1 MSQKNKTLRG
11 IPSTTLRRLR
21 YTPTYFF
28 LIWRWTFWI
37 YALIWIIV
45 VVMPTRPK
53 SLLFVLLA
61 ITFIQSLLAT
71 LYTPVF
77 KMYFPSLPL
86 KSKKKNPKQDNLRS
100 SRTVHLFRWK
110 RNEQQTLAADEDAEI
125 IPPIGRSNNPYRD
138 IAVYG
143 TDVIIC
149 GLVMYFSAI
158 VGTPPFGDGSPFYR
172 YGFSSIFAAAFAY
185 RYRGGLAA
193 AIGYDLFAVLGL
205 FFPPP
210 FAHLPYTLAPQE
222 LLGSIL
228 DAPLIAILTAYMT
241 TLLNGL
247 TRLKRREQDSVRRQ
261 RSLLRVSETL
271 VAGASNIEQLLQQ
284 SVKQFR
290 QGGHFEYLVIALIT
304 FEENII
310 HQYPQIE
317 TSVESGWVEA
327 SPAKTSTDLIH
338 LVAQSGEKL
347 IKFEPQQSVEGEI
360 DSIGLAR
367 LYLPF
372 KKEDQVYM
380 VLGAE
385 MSRKTPIEERQENF
399 LTIAGTQLMMAL
411 ENLLLTEQAADLAA
425 AAERGRIAREIHDG
439 IAQLIYMLSLSS
451 ETCVALLRRISDT
464 SAEEALLLAPVGE
477 RLDKLVTISKQA
489 LWETRHY
496 MFTLKPLMSGS
507 TTLTQMLTNQLREF
521 EAISGLSSHLE
532 VQGVELCSNGDQK
545 HSRKIAQIGTAIF
558 RITQEALTN
567 AYKHADAKQVTVYL
581 NYQPQ
586 CIEVQIIDD
595 GKGLHTDTDGYT
607 LPSNVGQERIY
618 SGHGMRG
625 MRERAE
631 ELGGTFEIKP
641 GQEGGTSVQ
650 AHIPYLGRKNDKN
663 SHHDC

>member
-1 MSQKNKTLRG
+1 MSQKNNTLRG
-11 IPSTTLRRLR
+11 IPHTTLRRLR

-28 LIWRWTFWI
+28 LIWRWTFWF
-37 YALIWIIV
+37 YAFIWIMV
-45 VVMPTRPK
+45 VPTRPK
-53 SLLFVLLA
+53 NLLLVLLA

-77 KMYFPSLPL
+77 KIYFPNLPL
-86 KSKKKNPKQDNLRS
+86 NSKKINRKQDGWQKIRAVPHFL
-100 SRTVHLFRWK
+100 WK
-110 RNEQQTLAADEDAEI
+110 RNNQQPLAADEDAEI

-138 IAVYG
+138 IAIYG

-185 RYRGGLAA
+185 RYRGGLSA
-193 AIGYDLFAVLGL
+193 AIGYDLFVVLGL

-210 FAHLPYTLAPQE
+210 MAHLPYKFLPQE

-241 TLLNGL
+241 TLLNSL

-271 VAGASNIEQLLQQ
+271 VAGASNIEHLLQQ

-290 QGGHFEYLVIALIT
+290 QGGHFEYIIIAIIA
-304 FEENII
+304 FEENTYPYTHPLIESVAESGRVEATPAESSTALI
-310 HQYPQIE
+310 HQ
-317 TSVESGWVEA
+317 
-327 SPAKTSTDLIH
+327 
-338 LVAQSGEKL
+338 VAQSGEKL
-347 IKFEPQQSVEGEI
+347 IKFEPQQSLEGEI

-372 KKEDQVYM
+372 KKEDQVYL
-380 VLGAE
+380 VIGAE
-385 MSRKTPIEERQENF
+385 MSRKSPIEERQENF
-399 LTIAGTQLMMAL
+399 LTIAGTQLMMAM
-411 ENLLLTEQAADLAA
+411 ENLLLTEQAAELAA

-451 ETCVALLRRISDT
+451 ETCVALLRRITDT
-464 SAEEALLLAPVGE
+464 STEEAVLLAPVSE
-477 RLDKLVTISKQA
+477 RLDKLVSISKQA

-496 MFTLKPLMSGS
+496 MFTLKPLISGS
-507 TTLTQMLTNQLREF
+507 TTLTQMITNQLHEF
-521 EAISGLSSHLE
+521 EAISGLPVHLE
-532 VQGVELCSNGDQK
+532 VEGTELSSNGDQR
-545 HSRKIAQIGTAIF
+545 HTRKIAQVGTAIF

-567 AYKHADAKQVTVYL
+567 AYKHADAKQVNVYL
-581 NYQPQ
+581 HYMPQ
-586 CIEVQIIDD
+586 CIEVQISDD
-595 GKGLHTDTDGYT
+595 GIGMHTEPEESTPGV
-607 LPSNVGQERIY
+607 NGRKERIY

-631 ELGGTFEIKP
+631 ELGGTFDIKP
-641 GQEGGTSVQ
+641 RQQGGTNIQ
-650 AHIPYLGRKNDKN
+650 ALIPM
-663 SHHDC
+663 

>member
-1 MSQKNKTLRG
+1 MERVMSQKNKTLRG
-11 IPSTTLRRLR
+11 IPHTTLRRLR

-28 LIWRWTFWI
+28 LIWRWTFCF
-37 YALIWIIV
+37 YALVWIMV
-45 VVMPTRPK
+45 VPTRPK
-53 SLLFVLLA
+53 SLLLVLLV

-77 KMYFPSLPL
+77 KIFFSSLSL
-86 KSKKKNPKQDNLRS
+86 KSKKKNPKQDSWRRIRS
-100 SRTVHLFRWK
+100 VRHFLWK
-110 RNEQQTLAADEDAEI
+110 RNNQQLLAADEDAEI

-138 IAVYG
+138 IAIYG

-205 FFPPP
+205 FYPPP
-210 FAHLPYTLAPQE
+210 MAHLPYTLMPQE

-241 TLLNGL
+241 TLLNSL

-271 VAGASNIEQLLQQ
+271 VAGASNIQQLLQQ
-284 SVKQFR
+284 SVKQIR
-290 QGGHFEYLVIALIT
+290 QGGHFEYLIIAIIT
-304 FEENII
+304 YGENTNYP
-310 HQYPQIE
+310 HPQIE
-317 TSVESGWVEA
+317 TSVESGRIEATPAEA
-327 SPAKTSTDLIH
+327 SKALIH
-338 LVAQSGEKL
+338 QVSQSGGKL
-347 IKFEPQQSVEGEI
+347 IKFEPQHTEGQAESV
-360 DSIGLAR
+360 GLAR

-380 VLGAE
+380 VIGAE
-385 MSRKTPIEERQENF
+385 MSRKTPLEERQENF
-399 LTIAGTQLMMAL
+399 LIIAGTQLMMAL
-411 ENLLLTEQAADLAA
+411 ENMLLTEHAADLAA

-451 ETCVALLRRISDT
+451 ETCVALLRRIADT
-464 SAEEALLLAPVGE
+464 STEEALMLAPVAE

-496 MFTLKPLMSGS
+496 MFTLKPLMNGS

-521 EAISGLSSHLE
+521 EAISGLSTHLE
-532 VQGVELCSNGDQK
+532 VQGAEVSSNGDQR
-545 HSRKIAQIGTAIF
+545 HSRKIAQVGTSIF

-567 AYKHADAKQVTVYL
+567 AYKHADATQVEVYL
-581 NYQPQ
+581 LYLPQ
-586 CIEVQIIDD
+586 CIEVQIRDD
-595 GKGLHTDTDGYT
+595 GIGLYT
-607 LPSNVGQERIY
+607 EPDKYTPEADRGQERIY
-618 SGHGMRG
+618 SGYGMRG

-631 ELGGTFEIKP
+631 ELGGTFEIEQ
-641 GQEGGTSVQ
+641 GHERGTCVQ
-650 AHIPYLGRKNDKN
+650 VRIPL
-663 SHHDC
+663 

>member
-1 MSQKNKTLRG
+1 MSQKNNTLRG
-11 IPSTTLRRLR
+11 IPHTTLRRLR

-28 LIWRWTFWI
+28 LIWRWTFWL

-45 VVMPTRPK
+45 VPTRPK
-53 SLLFVLLA
+53 TILLILLA

-77 KMYFPSLPL
+77 KIYFPNLPFQ
-86 KSKKKNPKQDNLRS
+86 SKKKNRKQDSLQKIRSFPHFLWKQNNL
-100 SRTVHLFRWK
+100 
-110 RNEQQTLAADEDAEI
+110 QPLAADEDAEI

-138 IAVYG
+138 IAIYG
-143 TDVIIC
+143 TDVVIC

-210 FAHLPYTLAPQE
+210 MAHLPYTLQPQE

-241 TLLNGL
+241 TLLNSL

-271 VAGASNIEQLLQQ
+271 VAGASNIEHLLQQ

-290 QGGHFEYLVIALIT
+290 QGGHFEYIIIAIIA
-304 FEENII
+304 FEESTYPYT
-310 HQYPQIE
+310 HPQIE
-317 TSVESGWVEA
+317 TVAESGRVEA
-327 SPAKTSTDLIH
+327 TSAESSTALIH
-338 LVAQSGEKL
+338 QVAQSGEKL
-347 IKFEPQQSVEGEI
+347 IKFEPQFTENQTEL
-360 DSIGLAR
+360 IGLAR

-372 KKEDQVYM
+372 KKEDQVCM
-380 VLGAE
+380 VIGAE
-385 MSRKTPIEERQENF
+385 MSRKTPVEERQENF
-399 LTIAGTQLMMAL
+399 LIIAGTQLMMAM
-411 ENLLLTEQAADLAA
+411 ENLLLTEQAAELAA
-425 AAERGRIAREIHDG
+425 TAERGRIAREIHDG

-451 ETCVALLRRISDT
+451 ETCVALLRRITDT
-464 SAEEALLLAPVGE
+464 SKEDAQMFAPVEE

-496 MFTLKPLMSGS
+496 MFTLKPLISGS
-507 TTLTQMLTNQLREF
+507 TTLTQMITNQLREF
-521 EAISGLSSHLE
+521 GAISGLPVHLE
-532 VQGVELCSNGDQK
+532 VEGTELSSNGDQR
-545 HSRKIAQIGTAIF
+545 HSRKLAQVGTAIF

-567 AYKHADAKQVTVYL
+567 AYKHADATQVYVYL
-581 NYQPQ
+581 QYLPQ
-586 CIEVQIIDD
+586 CIEVQISDD
-595 GKGLHTDTDGYT
+595 GIGLQTEPEGYA
-607 LPSNVGQERIY
+607 PGVNGVQEQIY

-631 ELGGTFEIKP
+631 ELGGTFDIEP
-641 GQEGGTSVQ
+641 RHGGGTSIQ
-650 AHIPYLGRKNDKN
+650 ARIPI
-663 SHHDC
+663 

>member
-11 IPSTTLRRLR
+11 IPYTTLRRLR

-28 LIWRWTFWI
+28 LIWRWTFWF
-37 YALIWIIV
+37 YALVWIIV
-45 VVMPTRPK
+45 VPTRPK
-53 SLLFVLLA
+53 SFLFVLLA

-77 KMYFPSLPL
+77 KIYFPSLPL
-86 KSKKKNPKQDNLRS
+86 KSKKKKPKQDRWRRIRS
-100 SRTVHLFRWK
+100 VRHFLWNRK
-110 RNEQQTLAADEDAEI
+110 NQQLLAADEDAEI

-138 IAVYG
+138 IAIYG

-193 AIGYDLFAVLGL
+193 AIGYDLFVVLGL

-210 FAHLPYTLAPQE
+210 MAHLPYTLMPQE
-222 LLGSIL
+222 LLGSTL

-241 TLLNGL
+241 TLLNSL

-271 VAGASNIEQLLQQ
+271 VAGASNIEQLLLQ
-284 SVKQFR
+284 SVKQIR
-290 QGGHFEYLVIALIT
+290 QGGHFEYLIIAMIT
-304 FEENII
+304 YGENTD
-310 HQYPQIE
+310 HPHPQIE
-317 TSVESGWVEA
+317 ASVESGQVEA
-327 SPAKTSTDLIH
+327 TPAETSKDVIH
-338 LVAQSGEKL
+338 QVAQSGDKL
-347 IKFEPQQSVEGEI
+347 IKFEPQHIEGQVE
-360 DSIGLAR
+360 SIGLAR

-372 KKEDQVYM
+372 KKEDQVHM
-380 VLGAE
+380 VIGAE
-385 MSRKTPIEERQENF
+385 MSRKTPLEERQENF
-399 LTIAGTQLMMAL
+399 LIIVGTQLMMAL
-411 ENLLLTEQAADLAA
+411 ENMLLTEQAADLAA

-451 ETCVALLRRISDT
+451 ETCVALLKRISDT
-464 SAEEALLLAPVGE
+464 STEESLLLAPVAE

-521 EAISGLSSHLE
+521 EAISGLSTHLE
-532 VQGVELCSNGDQK
+532 VQGAELSSNGDQRL
-545 HSRKIAQIGTAIF
+545 SRKIAQVGTAIF

-567 AYKHADAKQVTVYL
+567 AYKHAGATQVKVYL
-581 NYQPQ
+581 QYLPQ

-595 GKGLHTDTDGYT
+595 GKGLHTEPDGYA
-607 LPSNVGQERIY
+607 LGADGAQERIY

-631 ELGGTFEIKP
+631 ELGGTFELKP
-641 GQEGGTSVQ
+641 RHEGGTCVQ
-650 AHIPYLGRKNDKN
+650 ARIPI
-663 SHHDC
+663 

>member
-1 MSQKNKTLRG
+1 MSQRNKSLRG

-37 YALIWIIV
+37 YALVWIMV
-45 VVMPTRPK
+45 VPASSK
-53 SLLFVLLA
+53 NLLLVLLV
-61 ITFIQSLLAT
+61 ITFIQSLIAT

-77 KMYFPSLPL
+77 KIYFPRLPFQ
-86 KSKKKNPKQDNLRS
+86 SKGKNPRQDKQRK
-100 SRTVHLFRWK
+100 SRTRHWFRWR
-110 RNEQQTLAADEDAEI
+110 RNDQQTLAVDEEAEI

-193 AIGYDLFAVLGL
+193 AIGYDFFAVLGL

-210 FAHLPYTLAPQE
+210 MAHLPYTLTPQE

-271 VAGASNIEQLLQQ
+271 VAGASNVEQLLQQ

-304 FEENII
+304 FDENTQ
-310 HQYPQIE
+310 HPQIE
-317 TSVESGWVEA
+317 TFVESGWVEA
-327 SPAKTSTDLIH
+327 TPAKTSRDCIH
-338 LVAQSGEKL
+338 QVAQSGEKL
-347 IKFEPQQSVEGEI
+347 IVFEPQQHLEGETE
-360 DSIGLAR
+360 SIGLAR

-380 VLGAE
+380 VIGAE
-385 MSRKTPIEERQENF
+385 MSRKTPLEERQENF
-399 LTIAGTQLMMAL
+399 LTIVGTQLMMAL

-451 ETCVALLRRISDT
+451 ETCVALLRRISET
-464 SAEEALLLAPVGE
+464 STEEASMLAPVSE

-507 TTLTQMLTNQLREF
+507 TTLTQMVTNQLHEF
-521 EAISGLSSHLE
+521 EAISGLPVELA
-532 VQGVELCSNGDQK
+532 VQGTEAASNGDQR
-545 HSRKIAQIGTAIF
+545 HARKTARVGTAIF

-567 AYKHADAKQVTVYL
+567 AYKHAHATQIHVQL
-581 NYQPQ
+581 HYQPQ
-586 CIEVQIIDD
+586 CIEVQITDD
-595 GKGLHTDTDGYT
+595 GKGLRTEEAADLQGI
-607 LPSNVGQERIY
+607 NAEQERIY
-618 SGHGMRG
+618 SGHGLRG

-631 ELGGTFEIKP
+631 ELGGTFQILP
-641 GQEGGTSVQ
+641 GYDGGTCVQ
-650 AHIPYLGRKNDKN
+650 ASIPI
-663 SHHDC
+663 

>member
-1 MSQKNKTLRG
+1 MSQKNRTLKG
-11 IPSTTLRRLR
+11 IPQTTLRRLR

-28 LIWRWTFWI
+28 LIWRWTFWF
-37 YALIWIIV
+37 YAFVWIMV
-45 VVMPTRPK
+45 VPTRPK
-53 SLLFVLLA
+53 TLLLVLLA
-61 ITFIQSLLAT
+61 ITFVQSLLAT

-77 KMYFPSLPL
+77 KIYFPNLPL
-86 KSKKKNPKQDNLRS
+86 KSRKKNHNQDS
-100 SRTVHLFRWK
+100 SLKIKFIPQFLWK
-110 RNEQQTLAADEDAEI
+110 RNNLQPLAADEDAEI

-138 IAVYG
+138 IAIYG

-205 FFPPP
+205 FFQPPM
-210 FAHLPYTLAPQE
+210 AHLPYTLQPQE

-241 TLLNGL
+241 TLLNSV

-271 VAGASNIEQLLQQ
+271 VAGASNIEHLLQQ

-290 QGGHFEYLVIALIT
+290 QGGHFEYIIIAIITHEENTYPYTHPLIETVAESGRVKSTPAETSTALI
-304 FEENII
+304 
-310 HQYPQIE
+310 HQ
-317 TSVESGWVEA
+317 
-327 SPAKTSTDLIH
+327 
-338 LVAQSGEKL
+338 VALSGEKL
-347 IKFEPQQSVEGEI
+347 IRFEPQFTDDRTE
-360 DSIGLAR
+360 SIGLAR

-372 KKEDQVYM
+372 KKEDQVCM
-380 VLGAE
+380 VIGAE
-385 MSRKTPIEERQENF
+385 MSRKTPVEERQENF
-399 LTIAGTQLMMAL
+399 LIIAGTQLMMAM
-411 ENLLLTEQAADLAA
+411 ENLLLTEQAAELAA

-451 ETCVALLRRISDT
+451 ETCVALLRRITDT
-464 SAEEALLLAPVGE
+464 SKEDAQMFAPVEE

-507 TTLTQMLTNQLREF
+507 TTLTQMITNQLREF
-521 EAISGLSSHLE
+521 EAISGLSVLLE
-532 VQGVELCSNGDQK
+532 VEGTELSSNGDQR
-545 HSRKIAQIGTAIF
+545 HSRKIAQVGTAIF

-567 AYKHADAKQVTVYL
+567 AYKHADATQVNVYL
-581 NYQPQ
+581 QSLPQ
-586 CIEVQIIDD
+586 CIEVQISDD
-595 GKGLHTDTDGYT
+595 GIGLQTEPEGYA
-607 LPSNVGQERIY
+607 PGVNGEQERIY

-631 ELGGTFEIKP
+631 ELGGTFDIKP
-641 GQEGGTSVQ
+641 RHGGGTSIH
-650 AHIPYLGRKNDKN
+650 ARIPI
-663 SHHDC
+663 

>member
-11 IPSTTLRRLR
+11 IPHTTLRRLR

-28 LIWRWTFWI
+28 LIWRWTFWF
-37 YALIWIIV
+37 YALVWIMV
-45 VVMPTRPK
+45 VPTRPK
-53 SLLFVLLA
+53 SLLLVLLA

-77 KMYFPSLPL
+77 KIFFPSLSL
-86 KSKKKNPKQDNLRS
+86 KSKKKNPKQDSWRRIRS
-100 SRTVHLFRWK
+100 VRHFLWK
-110 RNEQQTLAADEDAEI
+110 RNNQQLLAADEDAEI

-138 IAVYG
+138 IAIYG

-172 YGFSSIFAAAFAY
+172 YGFSSIFAAAFAF

-193 AIGYDLFAVLGL
+193 AIGYDLFVVLGL
-205 FFPPP
+205 FYPPP
-210 FAHLPYTLAPQE
+210 MAHLPYTLMPQE

-228 DAPLIAILTAYMT
+228 DAPLVAILTAYMT
-241 TLLNGL
+241 TLLNSL

-284 SVKQFR
+284 SVKQIR
-290 QGGHFEYLVIALIT
+290 QGGHFEYLIIAIIT
-304 FEENII
+304 YGENTN
-310 HQYPQIE
+310 HPHPQIE
-317 TSVESGWVEA
+317 TSVESGRIEATPAEA
-327 SPAKTSTDLIH
+327 SKALIH
-338 LVAQSGEKL
+338 QVAQSGGKL
-347 IKFEPQQSVEGEI
+347 IKFEPQHTEGQAESV
-360 DSIGLAR
+360 GLAR

-380 VLGAE
+380 VIGAE
-385 MSRKTPIEERQENF
+385 MSRKTPVEERQENF
-399 LTIAGTQLMMAL
+399 LIIAGTQLMMAL
-411 ENLLLTEQAADLAA
+411 ENLLLTEHAADLAA

-451 ETCVALLRRISDT
+451 ETCVALLRRIADT
-464 SAEEALLLAPVGE
+464 STEEALMLAPVAE

-521 EAISGLSSHLE
+521 EAISGLSTHLE
-532 VQGVELCSNGDQK
+532 VQGAEVSSNGDQR
-545 HSRKIAQIGTAIF
+545 HSRKIAQVGTAIF

-567 AYKHADAKQVTVYL
+567 AYKHADATQVKVYL
-581 NYQPQ
+581 LYLPQ
-586 CIEVQIIDD
+586 CIEVQIRDD
-595 GKGLHTDTDGYT
+595 GKGLRTKADGYT
-607 LPSNVGQERIY
+607 LGADGGQERIY

-631 ELGGTFEIKP
+631 ELGGTFEIKQ
-641 GQEGGTSVQ
+641 GHEGGTSVQ
-650 AHIPYLGRKNDKN
+650 ARIPI
-663 SHHDC
+663 

>member
-1 MSQKNKTLRG
+1 MSQKTKTLRG
-11 IPSTTLRRLR
+11 IPQTTLRRLR

-37 YALIWIIV
+37 YAFVWIMVLPNGPTTLLLI
-45 VVMPTRPK
+45 
-53 SLLFVLLA
+53 LLG

-77 KMYFPSLPL
+77 KIYFPGISQ
-86 KSKKKNPKQDNLRS
+86 KNKKNKKKQDSVRRGKS
-100 SRTVHLFRWK
+100 VIGIIWK
-110 RNEQQTLAADEDAEI
+110 RSNPQALSVDEDSEI

-138 IAVYG
+138 IAIFG

-149 GLVMYFSAI
+149 GLVMYFSAT

-193 AIGYDLFAVLGL
+193 AIGYDLFVLLGL
-205 FFPPP
+205 FIPPP
-210 FAHLPYTLAPQE
+210 MAHLPYTLKPQE

-241 TLLNGL
+241 TLLNSL

-271 VAGASNIEQLLQQ
+271 VAGASNIQQLLEQ
-284 SVKQFR
+284 SVKQIR
-290 QGGHFEYLVIALIT
+290 QGGHFEYLTIAIINY
-304 FEENII
+304 EENSQNP
-310 HQYPQIE
+310 HPQID
-317 TSVESGWVEA
+317 TIVESGRVEITPSDA
-327 SPAKTSTDLIH
+327 SEALIIQ
-338 LVAQSGEKL
+338 VAQSAQKL
-347 IKFEPQQSVEGEI
+347 TRFESQNTNGQAEPA
-360 DSIGLAR
+360 GLAR

-372 KKEDQVYM
+372 IREDKVYM
-380 VLGAE
+380 VIGAE
-385 MSRKTPIEERQENF
+385 LNRKTPFEERQKNF
-399 LTIAGTQLMMAL
+399 LIIAGTQLNIAL
-411 ENLLLTEQAADLAA
+411 ENMLLTEQAADLAA

-451 ETCVALLRRISDT
+451 ETCVALLKRIAET
-464 SAEEALLLAPVGE
+464 STEETLMLAPVAE

-521 EAISGLSSHLE
+521 EAISGLPAQLE
-532 VQGVELCSNGDQK
+532 VEGTEVSPNGDQRRT
-545 HSRKIAQIGTAIF
+545 RKTAQVGTAIF

-567 AYKHADAKQVTVYL
+567 AYKHADATLVKVHL
-581 NYQPQ
+581 HFLPQ
-586 CIEVQIIDD
+586 CITVEISDD
-595 GKGLHTDTDGYT
+595 GKGLLTTPHSHD
-607 LPSNVGQERIY
+607 LEANREQERIY
-618 SGHGMRG
+618 SGHGMQG

-631 ELGGTFEIKP
+631 ELGGTFEIK
-641 GQEGGTSVQ
+641 QERTGGTFILVSLP
-650 AHIPYLGRKNDKN
+650 I
-663 SHHDC
+663 

>member
-1 MSQKNKTLRG
+1 MSQKNNTLRG
-11 IPSTTLRRLR
+11 IPHTTLRRLR

-28 LIWRWTFWI
+28 LIWRWTFWL
-37 YALIWIIV
+37 YAFVWIMVVPGKPKTLLLI
-45 VVMPTRPK
+45 
-53 SLLFVLLA
+53 LLA

-77 KMYFPSLPL
+77 KIYFPNWPL
-86 KSKKKNPKQDNLRS
+86 KSKKKKRKHVSRYRISPLRHLPWKQN
-100 SRTVHLFRWK
+100 
-110 RNEQQTLAADEDAEI
+110 NQQPLAADEDAEI
-125 IPPIGRSNNPYRD
+125 IPPIARSNNPYRD
-138 IAVYG
+138 IAIYG

-193 AIGYDLFAVLGL
+193 AFGYDFFVILGL

-210 FAHLPYTLAPQE
+210 LAHLPYRLMPQE

-228 DAPLIAILTAYMT
+228 DAPVIAILTAYMT

-271 VAGASNIEQLLQQ
+271 VAGASTIEQLLQQ
-284 SVKQFR
+284 SIKQIR
-290 QGGHFEYLVIALIT
+290 QGGHFEYIIIA
-304 FEENII
+304 II
-310 HQYPQIE
+310 SFGDDSHHAQPQIE
-317 TSVESGWVEA
+317 MSVESGWVEVT
-327 SPAKTSTDLIH
+327 PAESSKDLIYR
-338 LVAQSGEKL
+338 VAQSGEKL
-347 IKFEPQQSVEGEI
+347 IKFVSQHTGEMEEFL
-360 DSIGLAR
+360 SLAR

-380 VLGAE
+380 VIGAE
-385 MSRKTPIEERQENF
+385 MSRKTPLEERQENF

-451 ETCVALLRRISDT
+451 ETCVALLQRISEN
-464 SAEEALLLAPVGE
+464 SAEEAVMLAPVAEGLE
-477 RLDKLVTISKQA
+477 KLVTISKQA

-496 MFTLKPLMSGS
+496 MFTLKPLMSGT
-507 TTLTQMLTNQLREF
+507 TTLTQMLTNQLSEF
-521 EAISGLSSHLE
+521 EAISGLPVQLE
-532 VQGVELCSNGDQK
+532 VKGTEVPPNGDQRYA
-545 HSRKIAQIGTAIF
+545 RKIAQVGTAIF

-567 AYKHADAKQVTVYL
+567 AYKHADASQVNINLQYL
-581 NYQPQ
+581 PR
-586 CIEVQIIDD
+586 CIEVEILDN
-595 GKGLHTDTDGYT
+595 GKGVHIEPDGYN
-607 LPSNVGQERIY
+607 PGASGGQERIF

-631 ELGGTFEIKP
+631 ELGGAFEIKLRH
-641 GQEGGTSVQ
+641 EGGTSVQ
-650 AHIPYLGRKNDKN
+650 ARIPI
-663 SHHDC
+663 

>member
-1 MSQKNKTLRG
+1 MSQKKKSLRG
-11 IPSTTLRRLR
+11 IPYTTLRRLR

-28 LIWRWTFWI
+28 LIWRWTFWL
-37 YALIWIIV
+37 YALIWIMV
-45 VVMPTRPK
+45 APTNPK
-53 SLLFVLLA
+53 SLLVVLLA

-77 KMYFPSLPL
+77 KIYFPGLPL
-86 KSKKKNPKQDNLRS
+86 KSKKKNPKQESWRRIRALR
-100 SRTVHLFRWK
+100 HFLWK
-110 RNEQQTLAADEDAEI
+110 RNAQQALAADEDAEI

-138 IAVYG
+138 IAIYG

-158 VGTPPFGDGSPFYR
+158 VGTPHFGDGSPFYR

-193 AIGYDLFAVLGL
+193 AIGYDLFVILGL
-205 FFPPP
+205 LFPPP
-210 FAHLPYTLAPQE
+210 MAHLPYTLMPQD

-261 RSLLRVSETL
+261 RSLMRVSETL

-284 SVKQFR
+284 SIKQFR
-290 QGGHFEYLVIALIT
+290 QGGHFEYLIIAIVT
-304 FEENII
+304 FIENTDPP
-310 HQYPQIE
+310 QAQIE
-317 TSVESGWVEA
+317 TSVESGWVEETPVEA
-327 SPAKTSTDLIH
+327 SKDVILQ
-338 LVAQSGEKL
+338 VAQSGEKL
-347 IKFEPQQSVEGEI
+347 IKFEPQHI
-360 DSIGLAR
+360 DGQADSNGLAR

-372 KKEDQVYM
+372 QKEDQVFM
-380 VLGAE
+380 VIGAE
-385 MSRKTPIEERQENF
+385 MSRKTPLEERQENF

-451 ETCVALLRRISDT
+451 ETCVALLKRISET
-464 SAEEALLLAPVGE
+464 STVEALMLAPVAE

-507 TTLTQMLTNQLREF
+507 TTLTQMLANQLHEF
-521 EAISGLSSHLE
+521 EVISGLPVDLE
-532 VQGVELCSNGDQK
+532 VQGTEVSSNGDQRQ
-545 HSRKIAQIGTAIF
+545 SRKIAQVGTAIF

-567 AYKHADAKQVTVYL
+567 AYKHANATQVKVYL
-581 NYQPQ
+581 QYLPKD
-586 CIEVQIIDD
+586 IEVQITDD
-595 GKGLHTDTDGYT
+595 GKGLHTEHEGYT
-607 LPSNVGQERIY
+607 LGADRGLERIY

-631 ELGGTFEIKP
+631 ELGGTFEIE
-641 GQEGGTSVQ
+641 QAHEGGTSIQVR
-650 AHIPYLGRKNDKN
+650 IPI
-663 SHHDC
+663 

>member
-1 MSQKNKTLRG
+1 MSQKNKTIRS
-11 IPSTTLRRLR
+11 IPQTTLRRLR

-28 LIWRWTFWI
+28 LIWRWTFWL
-37 YALIWIIV
+37 YALVWIV
-45 VVMPTRPK
+45 VVPSGPK
-53 SLLFVLLA
+53 SLLFSLLV

-77 KMYFPSLPL
+77 KIYFPGLSR
-86 KSKKKNPKQDNLRS
+86 KSKKKIRKQGKWQRMRSLRNL
-100 SRTVHLFRWK
+100 LWK
-110 RNEQQTLAADEDAEI
+110 RNDQQLLAADEDAEI

-193 AIGYDLFAVLGL
+193 AIGYDFFAVLGL

-210 FAHLPYTLAPQE
+210 MAHLPYTLAPQE

-271 VAGASNIEQLLQQ
+271 VAGASNVEQLLQQ

-304 FEENII
+304 FGENTDF
-310 HQYPQIE
+310 HYPHIE
-317 TSVESGWVEA
+317 TSVESGWIEV
-327 SPAKTSTDLIH
+327 SPSKPSSELI
-338 LVAQSGEKL
+338 LEVAEKGEKL
-347 IKFEPQQSVEGEI
+347 IKFEPQLHVKEET
-360 DSIGLAR
+360 DVVGLGR

-380 VLGAE
+380 VVGAE
-385 MSRKTPIEERQENF
+385 MSRRTPIEERQENF
-399 LTIAGTQLMMAL
+399 LTIAGTQLMIAL

-451 ETCVALLRRISDT
+451 ETCVALLKRITET
-464 SAEEALLLAPVGE
+464 SVEEAHMLAPIAE

-507 TTLTQMLTNQLREF
+507 TTLTQMLTNQLHEF
-521 EAISGLSSHLE
+521 EAISGLPVHLE
-532 VQGVELCSNGDQK
+532 VHGAEVASNGDQR
-545 HSRKIAQIGTAIF
+545 HTRKIAQVGTAIF

-567 AYKHADAKQVTVYL
+567 TYKHAGATQAKVCLHYL
-581 NYQPQ
+581 PHS
-586 CIEVQIIDD
+586 IEVQIIDD
-595 GKGLHTDTDGYT
+595 GKGLHAEHGRYLRETDK
-607 LPSNVGQERIY
+607 GQERIY
-618 SGHGMRG
+618 SGHGIRG

-631 ELGGTFEIKP
+631 ELGGTFELEQGP
-641 GQEGGTSVQ
+641 EGGTKVQ
-650 AHIPYLGRKNDKN
+650 ARIPI
-663 SHHDC
+663 

>member
-11 IPSTTLRRLR
+11 IPHTTLRRLR

-28 LIWRWTFWI
+28 LIWRWTFWF
-37 YALIWIIV
+37 YALVWIMV
-45 VVMPTRPK
+45 VPTRPK
-53 SLLFVLLA
+53 SLLLVLLA

-77 KMYFPSLPL
+77 KIFFPSLSL
-86 KSKKKNPKQDNLRS
+86 KSKKKNPKQDSWRRIRS
-100 SRTVHLFRWK
+100 VRHFLWK
-110 RNEQQTLAADEDAEI
+110 RNNQQLLAADEDAEI

-138 IAVYG
+138 IAIYG

-205 FFPPP
+205 FYSPPM
-210 FAHLPYTLAPQE
+210 AHLPYTLMPQE

-241 TLLNGL
+241 TLLNSL

-284 SVKQFR
+284 SVKQIR
-290 QGGHFEYLVIALIT
+290 QGGHFEYLIIAIIT
-304 FEENII
+304 YGENTN
-310 HQYPQIE
+310 HPHPQIE
-317 TSVESGWVEA
+317 TSVESGRIEA
-327 SPAKTSTDLIH
+327 TPAEANKVLIH
-338 LVAQSGEKL
+338 QVAQSGGKL
-347 IKFEPQQSVEGEI
+347 IKFEPQHTEGQAESV
-360 DSIGLAR
+360 GLAR

-380 VLGAE
+380 VIGAE
-385 MSRKTPIEERQENF
+385 MSRKTPLEERQENF
-399 LTIAGTQLMMAL
+399 LIIAGTQLMMAL
-411 ENLLLTEQAADLAA
+411 ENLLLTEHAADLAA

-451 ETCVALLRRISDT
+451 ETCVALLRRIADT
-464 SAEEALLLAPVGE
+464 STEEALMLAPVAE

-521 EAISGLSSHLE
+521 EAISGLSTHLE
-532 VQGVELCSNGDQK
+532 VQGAEVSSNGDQR
-545 HSRKIAQIGTAIF
+545 HSRKIAQVGTAIF

-567 AYKHADAKQVTVYL
+567 AYKHADATQVKVYL
-581 NYQPQ
+581 LYLPQ
-586 CIEVQIIDD
+586 CIEVQIRDD
-595 GKGLHTDTDGYT
+595 GKGLLTKTDGYT
-607 LPSNVGQERIY
+607 LGADGGQERIY

-631 ELGGTFEIKP
+631 ELGGTFEIKQ
-641 GQEGGTSVQ
+641 GHEGGTSVQ
-650 AHIPYLGRKNDKN
+650 ARIPI
-663 SHHDC
+663 

>member
-1 MSQKNKTLRG
+1 MSQKNKSLRG

-28 LIWRWTFWI
+28 LIWRWTFWL
-37 YALIWIIV
+37 YAFVWIMV
-45 VVMPTRPK
+45 VPGKPK
-53 SLLFVLLA
+53 TLLLVLLA
-61 ITFIQSLLAT
+61 ITFVQSLLAT

-77 KMYFPSLPL
+77 KIYFPGLPL
-86 KSKKKNPKQDNLRS
+86 KSKKRNPNPDSWRRFRSVRHFLLRG
-100 SRTVHLFRWK
+100 
-110 RNEQQTLAADEDAEI
+110 NAQQPLAADEDAEI

-138 IAVYG
+138 IVIYG
-143 TDVIIC
+143 ADVIIC

-172 YGFSSIFAAAFAY
+172 YGFSPIFAAAFAY
-185 RYRGGLAA
+185 GYRGGLAA
-193 AIGYDLFAVLGL
+193 AFGYDLFAVLGL

-210 FAHLPYTLAPQE
+210 LAHLPYTLLPQE

-241 TLLNGL
+241 TLLNSL

-271 VAGASNIEQLLQQ
+271 VAGASNSEHLLQQ
-284 SVKQFR
+284 SAKQFR
-290 QGGHFEYLVIALIT
+290 QGGHFEYVIIAMIT
-304 FEENII
+304 YEEHTDHIK
-310 HQYPQIE
+310 HPLIE
-317 TSVESGWVEA
+317 TCAESGRVEA
-327 SPAKTSTDLIH
+327 TATEASTDLIRQ
-338 LVAQSGEKL
+338 VVQSGEKL
-347 IKFEPQQSVEGEI
+347 IKFEPQFTGSQAGT
-360 DSIGLAR
+360 IGLAR

-380 VLGAE
+380 VIGAE
-385 MSRKTPIEERQENF
+385 MSRKTPVEERQENF
-399 LTIAGTQLMMAL
+399 LIIAGTQLMMAL

-451 ETCVALLRRISDT
+451 ETCVALLKRIAGT
-464 SAEEALLLAPVGE
+464 SEEEAQMLAPVAE

-507 TTLTQMLTNQLREF
+507 TTMTQMLTNQLREF
-521 EAISGLSSHLE
+521 EAISGLPAHLE
-532 VQGVELCSNGDQK
+532 VQGSEIPSNGDQR
-545 HSRKIAQIGTAIF
+545 HARKIAQVGTAIF

-567 AYKHADAKQVTVYL
+567 AYKHADATQVHVYL
-581 NYQPQ
+581 HYLPQ
-586 CIEVQIIDD
+586 CIEVNILDD
-595 GKGLHTDTDGYT
+595 GKGLRTEQDEY
-607 LPSNVGQERIY
+607 LPGSNGGQERIY

-631 ELGGTFEIKP
+631 ELGGTFEIQQ
-641 GQEGGTSVQ
+641 GQEGGTRVQ
-650 AHIPYLGRKNDKN
+650 VRIPV
-663 SHHDC
+663 

>member
-1 MSQKNKTLRG
+1 MSQKIKSLRG
-11 IPSTTLRRLR
+11 IPHTTLRRLR

-28 LIWRWTFWI
+28 LIWRWTFWF
-37 YALIWIIV
+37 YAFVWIMV
-45 VVMPTRPK
+45 VPTRPK
-53 SLLFVLLA
+53 SFLLVLLA
-61 ITFIQSLLAT
+61 ITFIQSLVAT

-77 KMYFPSLPL
+77 KIYFPSLPFT
-86 KSKKKNPKQDNLRS
+86 SKKKTLKPDSRRRTRS
-100 SRTVHLFRWK
+100 VSRLLWK
-110 RNEQQTLAADEDAEI
+110 RNNQQLLAADEDAEI

-138 IAVYG
+138 IAIYG

-193 AIGYDLFAVLGL
+193 AIGYDFFAVLGL

-210 FAHLPYTLAPQE
+210 MAHLPYTLAPQE

-271 VAGASNIEQLLQQ
+271 VAGASNVEQLLEQ

-290 QGGHFEYLVIALIT
+290 QGGHFEYLIIAIVT
-304 FEENII
+304 FEDDT
-310 HQYPQIE
+310 HQAHPQIE
-317 TSVESGWVEA
+317 TYAESGWIEA
-327 SPAKTSTDLIH
+327 TPDKASVDLIYQ
-338 LVAQSGEKL
+338 VAQSGEKL
-347 IKFEPQQSVEGEI
+347 IKFEPQHTEGQAESV
-360 DSIGLAR
+360 GLAR

-380 VLGAE
+380 VIGAE
-385 MSRKTPIEERQENF
+385 MSRKTPLEERQENF
-399 LTIAGTQLMMAL
+399 LTIAGTQLMIAL

-439 IAQLIYMLSLSS
+439 IAQLIYMLNLSG
-451 ETCVALLRRISDT
+451 ETCVALLKRISQT
-464 SAEEALLLAPVGE
+464 SVEESLLVAPVTE
-477 RLDKLVTISKQA
+477 RLEKLVSISKQA

-521 EAISGLSSHLE
+521 EAISGLTIHLE
-532 VQGVELCSNGDQK
+532 VHGTELSSNGDRR
-545 HSRKIAQIGTAIF
+545 HIRKIAQVGTAIF

-567 AYKHADAKQVTVYL
+567 TYKHTDATQVKVCLQYL
-581 NYQPQ
+581 PQ
-586 CIEVQIIDD
+586 CVEVQIIDD
-595 GKGLHTDTDGYT
+595 GKGLHTEDDEYVIAIGK
-607 LPSNVGQERIY
+607 GQERIY

-631 ELGGTFEIKP
+631 ELGGTFEIKQ
-641 GQEGGTSVQ
+641 GHEGGTHVQ
-650 AHIPYLGRKNDKN
+650 ARIPI
-663 SHHDC
+663 

>member
-1 MSQKNKTLRG
+1 MSQKNKSLRG
-11 IPSTTLRRLR
+11 IPYTTLRRLR

-28 LIWRWTFWI
+28 LIWRWTFWF
-37 YALIWIIV
+37 YAFVWIMV
-45 VVMPTRPK
+45 VPGKPK
-53 SLLFVLLA
+53 PLLLALLA

-77 KMYFPSLPL
+77 KIYFPSSLL
-86 KSKKKNPKQDNLRS
+86 KSKKKKPNQVGWRRIRS
-100 SRTVHLFRWK
+100 MRHFLWRG
-110 RNEQQTLAADEDAEI
+110 NAQQPLAADEDAEI

-138 IAVYG
+138 IAIYG

-172 YGFSSIFAAAFAY
+172 YGFSPIFAAAFAY
-185 RYRGGLAA
+185 GYRGGLAA
-193 AIGYDLFAVLGL
+193 AFGYDLFAILGL

-210 FAHLPYTLAPQE
+210 MAHLPYILMPQE

-241 TLLNGL
+241 TLLNSL

-271 VAGASNIEQLLQQ
+271 VAGASNIEHLLQQ
-284 SVKQFR
+284 SAKQFR
-290 QGGHFEYLVIALIT
+290 QGGHFEYLIIAMIT
-304 FEENII
+304 YEENTDPLL
-310 HQYPQIE
+310 YPLIE
-317 TSVESGWVEA
+317 TFAESGRIEA
-327 SPAKTSTDLIH
+327 TFTDASTDLIRQ
-338 LVAQSGEKL
+338 VAQSGEKL
-347 IKFEPQQSVEGEI
+347 IKFEPQFTEGRAET
-360 DSIGLAR
+360 IGLAR

-380 VLGAE
+380 VIGAE
-385 MSRKTPIEERQENF
+385 MSRKTPLEERQENF
-399 LTIAGTQLMMAL
+399 LIIAGTQLMMAL
-411 ENLLLTEQAADLAA
+411 ENLLLTEQAAELAA

-451 ETCVALLRRISDT
+451 ETCVALLRRITGT
-464 SAEEALLLAPVGE
+464 SEEAQMLDPVAE

-507 TTLTQMLTNQLREF
+507 TTMTQMLTNQLREF
-521 EAISGLSSHLE
+521 EAISGLPAHLE
-532 VQGVELCSNGDQK
+532 VQGTELSSNGDQR
-545 HSRKIAQIGTAIF
+545 HARKIAQVGTAIF

-567 AYKHADAKQVTVYL
+567 AYKHADATHVRVHLQYL
-581 NYQPQ
+581 PQ
-586 CIEVQIIDD
+586 CIEVHIIDD
-595 GKGLHTDTDGYT
+595 GKGLLTEYGEY
-607 LPSNVGQERIY
+607 LPETIGSQERIY

-631 ELGGTFEIKP
+631 ELSGTFEIQQ
-641 GQEGGTSVQ
+641 GQERGTCVK
-650 AHIPYLGRKNDKN
+650 ARIPV
-663 SHHDC
+663 

>member
-1 MSQKNKTLRG
+1 MSQKNKSLRG
-11 IPSTTLRRLR
+11 IPHTTLRRLR

-28 LIWRWTFWI
+28 LIWRWTFWF
-37 YALIWIIV
+37 YALVWIMV
-45 VVMPTRPK
+45 GPTRPK
-53 SLLFVLLA
+53 SLLLVLLA
-61 ITFIQSLLAT
+61 ITFIQSLIAT

-77 KMYFPSLPL
+77 KIYFPSLPL
-86 KSKKKNPKQDNLRS
+86 KSKKQNPKQDSWLSMRPV
-100 SRTVHLFRWK
+100 RQFLWK
-110 RNEQQTLAADEDAEI
+110 RNNQQPLAADEDAEI

-138 IAVYG
+138 IAIYG
-143 TDVIIC
+143 TDVIVC
-149 GLVMYFSAI
+149 GLVLYFSAI

-193 AIGYDLFAVLGL
+193 AIGYDLFAVLGI

-210 FAHLPYTLAPQE
+210 MAHQPYTLAPQE

-261 RSLLRVSETL
+261 RSLMRVSETL

-290 QGGHFEYLVIALIT
+290 QGGHFEYLIIAIVT
-304 FEENII
+304 FIENT
-310 HQYPQIE
+310 HPPQPQIE

-327 SPAKTSTDLIH
+327 TPAVASTDLIH
-338 LVAQSGEKL
+338 QVAQSGEKL
-347 IKFEPQQSVEGEI
+347 IIFEPQPTVGDA

-372 KKEDQVYM
+372 KKEDQLFM
-380 VLGAE
+380 VIGAE
-385 MSRKTPIEERQENF
+385 MSRKTPLEERQENF

-451 ETCVALLRRISDT
+451 ETCVALLRRISET
-464 SAEEALLLAPVGE
+464 SSEESLVLAPVAE

-521 EAISGLSSHLE
+521 EVISGLPVHLE
-532 VQGVELCSNGDQK
+532 VQGVEVSSNGEQRY
-545 HSRKIAQIGTAIF
+545 SRKIAQIGTAIF

-567 AYKHADAKQVTVYL
+567 AYKHANASQVNVYL
-581 NYQPQ
+581 RYLPH

-595 GKGLHTDTDGYT
+595 GKGLQTGHDRYT
-607 LPSNVGQERIY
+607 NGTGRALERIY

-631 ELGGTFEIKP
+631 ELGGTFEIE
-641 GQEGGTSVQ
+641 QRHDGGTSVQ
-650 AHIPYLGRKNDKN
+650 AHIPV
-663 SHHDC
+663 